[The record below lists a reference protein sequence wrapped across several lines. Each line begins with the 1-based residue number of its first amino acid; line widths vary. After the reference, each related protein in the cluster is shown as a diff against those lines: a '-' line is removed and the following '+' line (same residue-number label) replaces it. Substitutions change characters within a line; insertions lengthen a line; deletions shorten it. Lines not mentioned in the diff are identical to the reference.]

1 MHRTVGFGVGICC
14 VLRGTPQALDR
25 GNYCW
30 LLCHCPWTC
39 PRHRTASGGQRC
51 ALQHRFR
58 DRNRPPS
65 RARHRDRP
73 HPSMAGRTHSL
84 AVCGRHCRHG
94 WRLFP
99 LEGDFGRSGVR
110 MRWPRLILFWLT
122 LAITLTV
129 APAAQAHLMNT
140 GFGPFYDGL
149 THLFVTPE
157 DLLPVIALALL
168 AGLRGPRFGRAV
180 LFALPVAWLV
190 GSAAGLLLA
199 PQVTLPVAETIVTI
213 ALGALLAAD
222 CPLPLAAVG
231 GLAIL
236 LGLLHGSLNGSEFA
250 KTNASGQVSAAG
262 VAAALFAVVSL
273 LAGQAASVRVPWA
286 RVAVRVAGS
295 WIVAIGLLMLG
306 WAMRAPG

>member
-1 MHRTVGFGVGICC
+1 
-14 VLRGTPQALDR
+14 
-25 GNYCW
+25 
-30 LLCHCPWTC
+30 
-39 PRHRTASGGQRC
+39 
-51 ALQHRFR
+51 
-58 DRNRPPS
+58 
-65 RARHRDRP
+65 
-73 HPSMAGRTHSL
+73 
-84 AVCGRHCRHG
+84 
-94 WRLFP
+94 
-99 LEGDFGRSGVR
+99 
-110 MRWPRLILFWLT
+110 LFWLT
-122 LAITLTV
+122 LAITLIV
-129 APAAQAHLMNT
+129 APSVQAHLMNT

-180 LFALPVAWLV
+180 LFALPAAWLV

-213 ALGALLAAD
+213 ALGALLAAS
-222 CPLPLAAVG
+222 CPLPIAAVV

-236 LGLLHGSLNGSEFA
+236 LGLLHGSLNGSELP
-250 KTNASGQVSAAG
+250 KTTSYGQISAAG
-262 VAAALFAVVSL
+262 VAVALFVVVSL
-273 LAGQAASVRVPWA
+273 LAGQAASVRVPWT

>member
-1 MHRTVGFGVGICC
+1 
-14 VLRGTPQALDR
+14 
-25 GNYCW
+25 
-30 LLCHCPWTC
+30 
-39 PRHRTASGGQRC
+39 
-51 ALQHRFR
+51 
-58 DRNRPPS
+58 
-65 RARHRDRP
+65 
-73 HPSMAGRTHSL
+73 
-84 AVCGRHCRHG
+84 
-94 WRLFP
+94 
-99 LEGDFGRSGVR
+99 
-110 MRWPRLILFWLT
+110 LILFWLL
-122 LAITLTV
+122 LAITMIV
-129 APAAQAHLMNT
+129 APSAHAHLMNT

-180 LFALPVAWLV
+180 LLALPVAWLA

-222 CPLPLAAVG
+222 CPLPIAIVS

-236 LGLLHGSLNGSEFA
+236 LGLLHGSLNGSELP
-250 KTNASGQVSAAG
+250 KTTSSGQISAAG
-262 VAAALFAVVSL
+262 VAVALFVLVSL

-306 WAMRAPG
+306 WAMRVPG

>member
-1 MHRTVGFGVGICC
+1 
-14 VLRGTPQALDR
+14 
-25 GNYCW
+25 
-30 LLCHCPWTC
+30 
-39 PRHRTASGGQRC
+39 
-51 ALQHRFR
+51 
-58 DRNRPPS
+58 
-65 RARHRDRP
+65 
-73 HPSMAGRTHSL
+73 
-84 AVCGRHCRHG
+84 
-94 WRLFP
+94 
-99 LEGDFGRSGVR
+99 
-110 MRWPRLILFWLT
+110 
-122 LAITLTV
+122 
-129 APAAQAHLMNT
+129 MNT

-180 LFALPVAWLV
+180 LFALPAAWLV

-213 ALGALLAAD
+213 ALGALLAAS
-222 CPLPLAAVG
+222 CPLPIAAVV

-236 LGLLHGSLNGSEFA
+236 LGLLHGSLNGSELP
-250 KTNASGQVSAAG
+250 KTTSYGQISAAG
-262 VAAALFAVVSL
+262 VAVALFVVVSL
-273 LAGQAASVRVPWA
+273 LAGQAASVRVPWT